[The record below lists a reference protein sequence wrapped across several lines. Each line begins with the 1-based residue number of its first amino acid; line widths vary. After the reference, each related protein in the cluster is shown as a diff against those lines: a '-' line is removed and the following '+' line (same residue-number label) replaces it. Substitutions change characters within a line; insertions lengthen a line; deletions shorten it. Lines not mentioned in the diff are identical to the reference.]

1 MNLVESDGSRD
12 EEITIMSISD
22 SEESKDDA
30 YWHATVHVADN
41 EMKFKTDTGADVSR
55 LPEATY
61 QQLKCSLGELKSSK
75 KKLFG
80 ADRKGLLVIG
90 TIEQTLTV
98 NENSVKEILYVVK
111 GLKEPLLGRPAIEG
125 LNLIA
130 RVNEVSTGYT
140 EGKAKEKYPNLFHG
154 LGEFE
159 GEYKIKLKPNA
170 KPHAIMTPRRV
181 ALPLKAKVREELD
194 RMEKLGVIRKVEEP
208 TPWCA
213 GMVVVPK
220 SNGKVRI
227 CVDLTKL
234 NESVCRENHPL
245 PEIDALLGEIGQS
258 KVFTKLDANSGFWQQ
273 KLANE
278 SQLLKTFLTPF
289 GRYYY
294 QRMCFG
300 LKSAPEVLQRKMQTE
315 LQGIEGVICIM
326 DDVLIHGKLQAEHD
340 ERLDLVLTRLNKA
353 NVTLNP
359 DKCEFSK
366 PKLKFA
372 GYLISSK
379 GIEIDPE
386 KTEAIEKMERP
397 RNVSDLRRFLGMVN
411 HLQKFITNLA
421 EKTKPSRDLLSAK
434 NEWYWGQAQDHA
446 FCELKHNLT
455 QAPVLAH
462 YRPDRETII
471 ASDSSRFGLGA
482 AIFQI
487 QESGARLPIAYA
499 SRALTGTE
507 SRYAAIEQEALGVTW
522 AAEKFSNYVLGKD
535 IVIETDHKPLVPL
548 LGSKNLCDMPH
559 RIQQFRM
566 RLMRYS
572 YTIVHVPGKDNVTA
586 DALSRAPLTR
596 DLTKAEKQLNEDMS
610 LYVANIIECLPTTE
624 RRLDEIRLQQD
635 EDEVCRKLKEY
646 CIEGWPDK
654 SQLTTP

>member
-1 MNLVESDGSRD
+1 
-12 EEITIMSISD
+12 
-22 SEESKDDA
+22 
-30 YWHATVHVADN
+30 
-41 EMKFKTDTGADVSR
+41 
-55 LPEATY
+55 
-61 QQLKCSLGELKSSK
+61 
-75 KKLFG
+75 
-80 ADRKGLLVIG
+80 
-90 TIEQTLTV
+90 
-98 NENSVKEILYVVK
+98 
-111 GLKEPLLGRPAIEG
+111 
-125 LNLIA
+125 
-130 RVNEVSTGYT
+130 
-140 EGKAKEKYPNLFHG
+140 
-154 LGEFE
+154 
-159 GEYKIKLKPNA
+159 
-170 KPHAIMTPRRV
+170 
-181 ALPLKAKVREELD
+181 
-194 RMEKLGVIRKVEEP
+194 
-208 TPWCA
+208 
-213 GMVVVPK
+213 MVVVPK

-278 SQLLKTFLTPF
+278 SQVLTTFLTPF
-289 GRYYY
+289 GRYCY

-300 LKSAPEVLQRKMQTE
+300 LKSAPGVFQRKMQTE

-326 DDVLIHGKLQAEHD
+326 DDVLIHEKSQAEHD

-379 GIEIDPE
+379 GIQIDPE

-421 EKTKPSRDLLSAK
+421 EKTKPLRDLLSAK
-434 NEWYWGQAQDHA
+434 NEWYWGQAQDQA

-455 QAPVLAH
+455 QAPVLAQ

-482 AIFQI
+482 VIFQI

-507 SRYAAIEQEALGVTW
+507 SRYAVIEQEALGVTW
-522 AAEKFSNYVLGKD
+522 AVEKFSNYVLGKD
-535 IVIETDHKPLVPL
+535 IVIETDHKPSGRHLQ
-548 LGSKNLCDMPH
+548 SHC
-559 RIQQFRM
+559 
-566 RLMRYS
+566 
-572 YTIVHVPGKDNVTA
+572 DNVPSV
-586 DALSRAPLTR
+586 DGL
-596 DLTKAEKQLNEDMS
+596 
-610 LYVANIIECLPTTE
+610 CL
-624 RRLDEIRLQQD
+624 
-635 EDEVCRKLKEY
+635 VCRSRVSFRSVLVRHCCVVLSARLSAMFVTASSKLVGISRLSSSSR
-646 CIEGWPDK
+646 CC
-654 SQLTTP
+654 SLLL

>member
-1 MNLVESDGSRD
+1 
-12 EEITIMSISD
+12 
-22 SEESKDDA
+22 
-30 YWHATVHVADN
+30 
-41 EMKFKTDTGADVSR
+41 
-55 LPEATY
+55 
-61 QQLKCSLGELKSSK
+61 
-75 KKLFG
+75 
-80 ADRKGLLVIG
+80 
-90 TIEQTLTV
+90 
-98 NENSVKEILYVVK
+98 
-111 GLKEPLLGRPAIEG
+111 
-125 LNLIA
+125 
-130 RVNEVSTGYT
+130 
-140 EGKAKEKYPNLFHG
+140 
-154 LGEFE
+154 
-159 GEYKIKLKPNA
+159 
-170 KPHAIMTPRRV
+170 MTPRRV

-194 RMEKLGVIRKVEEP
+194 RMEKLGVIRKVEGP

-220 SNGKVRI
+220 SNGKVRT

-278 SQLLKTFLTPF
+278 SQLLTTFLTPF
-289 GRYYY
+289 GRYCY

-300 LKSAPEVLQRKMQTE
+300 LKSAPEMFQRKMQTE

-326 DDVLIHGKLQAEHD
+326 DDVLIHGKSQAEHD

-359 DKCEFSK
+359 DKCAFSK

-421 EKTKPSRDLLSAK
+421 EKTKPLRDLLSAK
-434 NEWYWGQAQDHA
+434 NEWYWGQAQDHS

-462 YRPDRETII
+462 
-471 ASDSSRFGLGA
+471 
-482 AIFQI
+482 
-487 QESGARLPIAYA
+487 
-499 SRALTGTE
+499 
-507 SRYAAIEQEALGVTW
+507 
-522 AAEKFSNYVLGKD
+522 
-535 IVIETDHKPLVPL
+535 
-548 LGSKNLCDMPH
+548 
-559 RIQQFRM
+559 
-566 RLMRYS
+566 
-572 YTIVHVPGKDNVTA
+572 
-586 DALSRAPLTR
+586 
-596 DLTKAEKQLNEDMS
+596 
-610 LYVANIIECLPTTE
+610 
-624 RRLDEIRLQQD
+624 
-635 EDEVCRKLKEY
+635 
-646 CIEGWPDK
+646 
-654 SQLTTP
+654 